1 MAANRRRLR
10 LEGRRFKAWCHQGL
24 FSLESLLKCT
34 LTVVICLHNINSSV
48 RCTIDGLCICLTC
61 DIFGMSAIN
70 KDPPGPGGNLYF
82 KKRKPKRV
90 PEWCRRLG
98 DVSFQFPFNEKFHR
112 GTFRFFFAESSQEP
126 RSESLGVIL
135 TFQTSSSLYLS
146 LACYRTFII
155 HLLCENIYWFRF
167 GN

>member
-1 MAANRRRLR
+1 M
-10 LEGRRFKAWCHQGL
+10 RFFFTISIH
-24 FSLESLLKCT
+24 
-34 LTVVICLHNINSSV
+34 SSV
-48 RCTIDGLCICLTC
+48 RCTIDGLCICFTC
-61 DIFGMSAIN
+61 EIFGMSSIN

-112 GTFRFFFAESSQEP
+112 GTFRFFFAESSLEP
-126 RSESLGVIL
+126 RSESLGDIL

-146 LACYRTFII
+146 LAIEHSLFICFVKTFIGSDWVI
-155 HLLCENIYWFRF
+155 DLHYLNLTEKMLSA
-167 GN
+167 